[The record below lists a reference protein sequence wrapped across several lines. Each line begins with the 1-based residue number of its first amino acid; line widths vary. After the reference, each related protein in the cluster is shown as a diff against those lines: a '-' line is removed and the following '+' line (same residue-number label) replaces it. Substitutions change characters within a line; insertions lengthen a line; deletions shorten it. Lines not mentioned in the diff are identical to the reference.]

1 MFDSDDRYL
10 SFGKHHWVPILSAL
24 NLLFPMPVLDGH
36 IVSYLTGI
44 SFQWMSFMTST
55 IQKLEGLSILFDEGS
70 TPTRIDFV
78 AAVGTEFDL
87 HDESK
92 PKKEKNDSGLNIILQ

>member
-1 MFDSDDRYL
+1 
-10 SFGKHHWVPILSAL
+10 
-24 NLLFPMPVLDGH
+24 
-36 IVSYLTGI
+36 
-44 SFQWMSFMTST
+44 MTSA

-92 PKKEKNDSGLNIILQ
+92 PEKEKKDSGL